1 MALDMLTIPAMST
14 APERLFSSANIQL
27 PTNPAQVYSKIT
39 GTAHT
44 HLLITGAVHLQLEIL
59 IT

>member
-1 MALDMLTIPAMST
+1 MLTIPAMST
-14 APERLFSSANIQL
+14 APERLFSSANIQH